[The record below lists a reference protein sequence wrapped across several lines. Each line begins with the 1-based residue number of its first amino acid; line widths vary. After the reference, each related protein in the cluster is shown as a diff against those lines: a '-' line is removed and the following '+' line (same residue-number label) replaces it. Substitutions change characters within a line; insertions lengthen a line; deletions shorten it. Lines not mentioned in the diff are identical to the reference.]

1 MDWKRGQSA
10 SVKKSFGQTDIVRR
24 KDANDVDNQGN
35 IRRSKVRESGED
47 HEVLSFKEPNAISL
61 KLEKSH
67 EATRNSVVL
76 KVPGLFGSKNDLSG
90 LQADPDAAAQDDHSN
105 TDVVYYQQVDQQVDQ
120 GRHRPKIGGLKTQ
133 IRE

>member
-10 SVKKSFGQTDIVRR
+10 SAEKSFGQTDIVRR

-35 IRRSKVRESGED
+35 IQRSKVRESGDD
-47 HEVLSFKEPNAISL
+47 HEVLSFREPKALSL
-61 KLEKSH
+61 ELEKSH

-76 KVPGLFGSKNDLSG
+76 KVPGLLGSKNDLSG
-90 LQADPDAAAQDDHSN
+90 LQADPDAQDNQSN
-105 TDVVYYQQVDQQVDQ
+105 TDVVYYQQVDRQADQ